1 MPTTHLT
8 AKTIKYPWDK
18 THFTAL
24 TARMQIWDHTVDTV
38 AAFTGAVFAAD
49 VLAANATGRGY
60 MQTGFFNEA
69 TATDKFAAGA
79 ITGALIKT
87 GDITVT
93 QLGAN
98 CIAASATGRALM
110 QTGFFTEAK
119 ATDAFAAQAIATGI
133 IKDGAVATAKIA
145 GSAVTIAK
153 LAANVCG
160 ASQAL
165 SGAGAINLTTPTT
178 FYTSTGPT
186 EALTIADS
194 LETGQRKRIVH
205 IVDGGS
211 GVITKGGA
219 VKLNAAITTITFTNI
234 WDWVELEWSGALWNV
249 IGHAGVTIA

>member
-1 MPTTHLT
+1 
-8 AKTIKYPWDK
+8 
-18 THFTAL
+18 
-24 TARMQIWDHTVDTV
+24 
-38 AAFTGAVFAAD
+38 
-49 VLAANATGRGY
+49 
-60 MQTGFFNEA
+60 
-69 TATDKFAAGA
+69 
-79 ITGALIKT
+79 
-87 GDITVT
+87 
-93 QLGAN
+93 
-98 CIAASATGRALM
+98 M

-249 IGHAGVTIA
+249 IGYAGVTIA